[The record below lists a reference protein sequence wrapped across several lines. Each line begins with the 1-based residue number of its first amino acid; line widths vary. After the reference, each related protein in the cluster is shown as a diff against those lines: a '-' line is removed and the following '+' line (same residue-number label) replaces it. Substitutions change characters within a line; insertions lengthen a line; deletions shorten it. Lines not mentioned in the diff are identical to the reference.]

1 MKKLNILIL
10 LALLTINYS
19 AVAFNE
25 ITISR
30 SRQQEE
36 RIIGSF
42 KGIAAG
48 GSLNVKVTMGNK
60 ESIRLE
66 GDADAIAELNT
77 VVIDGVLTI
86 KPKTKWSDWSRKYK
100 RPNVTAFIT
109 AKKVSSLTMSGSG
122 SMEVINGINSADLVA
137 TLSGSGSIKA
147 IANVKTF
154 TGVLSGSG
162 NLNLNGKANDTNL
175 TLSGS
180 GQFNGKGF
188 SVNDL
193 SVQISGSADVY
204 IAASERI
211 EAVIS
216 GSGNVFYTGNAK
228 ISKTTIG
235 SGRVRKL

>member
-19 AVAFNE
+19 ANACSE
-25 ITISR
+25 ITIS
-30 SRQQEE
+30 SRARQEE
-36 RIIGSF
+36 RTIGSF
-42 KGIAAG
+42 KGVASG
-48 GSLNVKVTMGNK
+48 GPLNLKITMGNK

-66 GDADAIAELNT
+66 GDADAIADLNT
-77 VVIDGVLTI
+77 IVIDGVLTI
-86 KPKTKWSDWSRKYK
+86 KPKTKWNDWSRKYK
-100 RPNVTAFIT
+100 RPNITVFIT
-109 AKKVSSLTMSGSG
+109 AKKLTSLTMSGSG
-122 SMEVINGINSADLVA
+122 NMEVLNGINSPELVA

-147 IANVKTF
+147 IGNAKTF
-154 TGVLSGSG
+154 TGVISGSG
-162 NLNLNGKANDTNL
+162 RLSITGKADNSNL

-204 IAASERI
+204 IGASQQI

-216 GSGNVFYTGNAK
+216 GSGNVYYTGSPK